1 MKSIFLR
8 TVSLLL
14 VSLMLAFAVACT
26 TPSTPPAGS
35 ETTSAQGSAE
45 TETTPDSSIPPESQE
60 GTTASDTSVTT
71 APPETKAELEV
82 PTGLDYGNEL
92 TVLFWADVEM
102 PEFEQAEPSLNG
114 VLNAIYKRNESTK
127 NHLGLSKISW
137 VGVKGNYQ
145 QKEEFTEHVGNSY
158 MAGDRKYDI
167 IATYSRTAG
176 HCAIEGY
183 LYDIECIEDSYLDL
197 SKPWWP
203 ESLVDTVT
211 IDNAIY
217 FLSGD
222 ISTNTIHQMY
232 CIFSNTDMITELNLD
247 DPVSMAINMEWT
259 LPEFMRLCENVYL
272 EQNGDDKPSSGDRF
286 GFVTERLYFDAFY
299 QGSGFDLIESD
310 PEDVLVVSKDYSS
323 SRVAQLVT
331 DLTEFRYTP
340 DVYVGGAEA
349 QFMLENALF
358 IQQCT
363 YYAERKLK
371 DVDFKYACLP
381 TPMLDTKQGE
391 YRTCV
396 SNAFT
401 LWCVMRDVALDGDE
415 MLQECSAMLECMAG
429 YGYQYTTPQIFE
441 VNLKTKYSDIDKPET
456 VQCFDLIRN
465 GVVYDLGRIFP
476 ESEMGGFYMIDPFS
490 DSIHGGLDW
499 VSARKANNTILVSS
513 LKSVVKK
520 FQKHASR

>member
-8 TVSLLL
+8 TVSLVLAF
-14 VSLMLAFAVACT
+14 LMLTFAVACT
-26 TPSTPPAGS
+26 TPETPP
-35 ETTSAQGSAE
+35 
-45 TETTPDSSIPPESQE
+45 TEGE
-60 GTTASDTSVTT
+60 TT
-71 APPETKAELEV
+71 APVQDTNGETAAESLPPDATESTTTSGTAETTGGSQPTATLDV
-82 PTGLDYGNEL
+82 PKDLNYGNEL
-92 TVLFWADVEM
+92 TVLYWADVEM
-102 PEFEQAEPSLNG
+102 PEFEQDQPSLNG

-127 NHLGLSKISW
+127 EHLGLSKISW
-137 VGVKGNYQ
+137 VGVNGNYQ

-158 MAGDRKYDI
+158 IAGDRKYDI

-203 ESLVDTVT
+203 DTLVDTVT

-247 DPVSMAINMEWT
+247 DPVDLAINMEWT

-272 EQNGDDKPSSGDRF
+272 EQNGDDKPSTGDRF
-286 GFVTERLYFDAFY
+286 GLVTERLYFDAFY
-299 QGSGFDLIESD
+299 QGAGFKLIESD
-310 PEDVLVVSKDYSS
+310 PEDVLVISKDYNS

-331 DLTEFRYTP
+331 DLTAFRYTP

-349 QFMLENALF
+349 QFLLENALF

-371 DVDFKYACLP
+371 EVDFKYACLP

-401 LWCVMRDVALDGDE
+401 LWCIMRDVELDGED
-415 MLQECSAMLECMAG
+415 MLQECSAALECLAG
-429 YGYQYTTPQIFE
+429 YAYQFTTPQIFE
-441 VNLKTKYSDIDKPET
+441 VNLKTKYSDVDKPET

-490 DSIHGGLDW
+490 NCIHGGLDW
-499 VSARKANNTILVSS
+499 VSTRKSNQTILISS